1 MTPVPFVP
9 LTVPAFCAPAVCP
22 DVPALCVLLPLAV
35 PGVCELFVLLPFCP
49 FALPVLTPEE
59 GALEELPGVCP
70 PAVPETV
77 PAVCPFVVPAVC
89 PFVVPEAAPGVR
101 EPELPAVCPFVVP
114 EAVPGVWESELPE
127 ACPFCIAGGTDPE
140 GTVPAGT
147 APAGTAFDV
156 PLLPDETAGLEAF
169 VLPL

>member
-1 MTPVPFVP
+1 
-9 LTVPAFCAPAVCP
+9 
-22 DVPALCVLLPLAV
+22 VLLPLAV

-49 FALPVLTPEE
+49 FVLPVLTPEE
-59 GALEELPGVCP
+59 GALEELPEVCP
-70 PAVPETV
+70 PAVPETVPAVCLPVVPAVCPFVVPAVCPPAV

-89 PFVVPEAAPGVR
+89 PFAVPEAA
-101 EPELPAVCPFVVP
+101 
-114 EAVPGVWESELPE
+114 PGVWESELPE

-147 APAGTAFDV
+147 APAGTALDV

-169 VLPL
+169 VLFVLPL